1 MNALTIVARYLHCF
15 IKKNR
20 NILYIYETNLLC
32 NSNFAAGAW
41 FQCCQDH
48 LFRTWSDNE
57 YFIICPRG
65 F

>member
-1 MNALTIVARYLHCF
+1 MSILTIVARYLHSI

-20 NILYIYETNLLC
+20 NILYNHETNLLC
-32 NSNFAAGAW
+32 QGHFFRAW
-41 FQCCQDH
+41 A
-48 LFRTWSDNE
+48 DNE